1 MSARQGPAEA
11 RVLSRILRW
20 GLLLAFGLQ
29 FWSAMRPAASQ
40 SLTGEEALGQELY
53 TANCSTCHG
62 VGLSGS
68 ANGPSLQGVG
78 PAGVDFMLSTGR
90 MPIGDPLQQPVRQEP
105 KFTRAQI
112 DAIVAYVSSRAPG
125 GPPIPYVNLAEGNLP
140 EGFRL
145 FSGIC
150 SACHGAGATG
160 DSVGGGQIAP
170 ALGAATPKQVS
181 EAVRFGPGTMPAF
194 GDQNLTNAQLA
205 SIIRYV
211 DFLKVSPN
219 PGGLGIDRL
228 GPVAEGFIAIVVGLG
243 LLLFTIYLTGTK
255 A

>member
-1 MSARQGPAEA
+1 MRAKERPAEA

-20 GLLLAFGLQ
+20 GLLLAFVVQ
-29 FWSAMRPAASQ
+29 CWTAMRPAASQ
-40 SLTGEEALGQELY
+40 TLTGQQTLGQTLY

-62 VGLSGS
+62 VGLTGTG
-68 ANGPSLQGVG
+68 NGPSLQGVG
-78 PAGVDFMLSTGR
+78 PAAVDFMLSTGR
-90 MPIGDPLQQPVRQEP
+90 MPLGDPLQQPVRQEP
-105 KFTRAQI
+105 KFTQTQI
-112 DAIVAYVSSRAPG
+112 DAIVAYVSARAPG
-125 GPPIPYVNLAEGNLP
+125 GPAIPSVNLAEGNLP

-145 FSGIC
+145 FSGVC

-170 ALGAATPKQVS
+170 ALGSATPKQVA
-181 EAVRFGPGTMPAF
+181 EAVRSGPGTMPAF
-194 GDQNLTNAQLA
+194 GDQNVSDAQLA

-211 DFLKVSPN
+211 DFLKTSSN

-228 GPVAEGFIAIVVGLG
+228 GPVAEGFLAVVVGLG
-243 LLLFTIYLTGTK
+243 LLLLTIYLTGTK

>member
-1 MSARQGPAEA
+1 MSAKEGPAEA

-40 SLTGEEALGQELY
+40 TLTQQESLGHELY

-62 VGLSGS
+62 IGLTGTG
-68 ANGPSLQGVG
+68 NGPSLQGVG
-78 PAGVDFMLSTGR
+78 PAAVDFMLSTGR
-90 MPIGDPLQQPVRQEP
+90 MPLGDPLQQPVRQEP
-105 KFTRAQI
+105 KFSRTQI
-112 DAIVAYVSSRAPG
+112 DSIVAYVSSRAPG
-125 GPPIPYVNLAEGNLP
+125 GPPIPAVNLAEGNLP

-150 SACHGAGATG
+150 SSCHGAGATG

-170 ALGAATPKQVS
+170 ALGSATPKQTA
-181 EAVRFGPGTMPAF
+181 EAVRVGPGTMPAF
-194 GDQNLTNAQLA
+194 GEQNLTDAQLA

-211 DFLKVSPN
+211 DFLKVSAN

-228 GPVAEGFIAIVVGLG
+228 GPVAEGFIAVVVGLG
-243 LLLFTIYLTGTK
+243 LLLLTIYLTGTK